1 MITQLSNPAD
11 IDREFWADKSMS
23 YRQLKDVRTFKKFAD
38 AKMSK
43 QKDGDTIA

>member
-23 YRQLKDVRTFKKFAD
+23 YRQLKDVHTFKKFAD
-38 AKMSK
+38 AKMNK
-43 QKDGDTIA
+43 

>member
-43 QKDGDTIA
+43 QKDGDTNA